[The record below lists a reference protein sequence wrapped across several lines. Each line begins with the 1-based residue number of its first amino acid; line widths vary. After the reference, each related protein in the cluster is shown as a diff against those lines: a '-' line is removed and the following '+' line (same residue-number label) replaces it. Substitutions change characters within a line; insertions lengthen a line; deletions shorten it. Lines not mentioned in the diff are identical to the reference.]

1 MGLFAEK
8 NSKPIVGRA
17 PEDLTPGERLQNA
30 GKWIALELYSP
41 PVLKEEQHGPE
52 IELRLRRIRALGNSV
67 LDCIRQL
74 EQAGLDPR
82 DFEFTQLTPPFRG

>member
-1 MGLFAEK
+1 MSPFAAG
-8 NSKPIVGRA
+8 NPKPIVGRA
-17 PEDLTPGERLQNA
+17 PEDLTPSERLANA

-41 PVLKEEQHGPE
+41 PVLKEEQAGPQ
-52 IELRLRRIRALGNSV
+52 IEFKLRRIRAVGSSV
-67 LDCIRQL
+67 LDCVRQL